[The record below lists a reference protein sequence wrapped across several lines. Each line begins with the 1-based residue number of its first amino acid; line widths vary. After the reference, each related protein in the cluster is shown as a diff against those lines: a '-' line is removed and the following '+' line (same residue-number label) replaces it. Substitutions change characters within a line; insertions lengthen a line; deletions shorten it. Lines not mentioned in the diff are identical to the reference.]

1 MAAREGRGVYSRTD
15 GHRIL
20 AAAPAAGTVRPSL
33 GRWVRWGWLAT
44 TVAMG
49 IALLVT
55 AWVGRQRA
63 VAAAAT
69 LNRGQGE
76 FLLESAR
83 QVLRGA
89 ALPLE
94 RGPLDSL
101 LVQQRGA
108 GLRYVGIVDT
118 LGRALAE
125 AGTAADR
132 LPAAERR
139 RGAGDSA
146 GPREP
151 PPTLTSVGDRL
162 RMVGMLRMFPPGPPP
177 AVERPRT
184 PGPRARPPLLV
195 IEFEPV
201 VAQRLAAEAMRVFVL
216 SALVAAALLAASFV
230 FWRLSVRQEV
240 TERRLEQQR
249 RLGVLGEM
257 SAVLAHEIRNPL
269 ASLKGNAQ
277 LLAERLAA
285 DGPERRKAELIV
297 HEARRLE
304 ALTGDL
310 LDFARSGPIAI
321 APADPAA
328 LLRASAD
335 EVARE
340 GFVVRAEGAPAS
352 WPLDAARVR
361 QALTNV
367 LRNARQVS
375 PEGTRPEAAVSREA
389 DGLVYTVRDFG
400 PGVPAGEEKRIFS
413 PFYTTRTQGTG
424 LGLAVAL
431 RVAELHEGSITVSN
445 HPGGG
450 AVFRVVIPGS

>member
-1 MAAREGRGVYSRTD
+1 
-15 GHRIL
+15 
-20 AAAPAAGTVRPSL
+20 VRASL

-49 IALLVT
+49 VALLVT
-55 AWVGRQRA
+55 AWIGRQRA

-76 FLLESAR
+76 FLLEAAR

-89 ALPLE
+89 SYPLE
-94 RGPLDSL
+94 GAPFDTL
-101 LVQQRGA
+101 LEQQRA
-108 GLRYVGIVDT
+108 VGLRYVGVVDT
-118 LGRALAE
+118 TGRALVE
-125 AGTAADR
+125 AGSAAAA
-132 LPAAERR
+132 LPAPERR
-139 RGAGDSA
+139 RDVGDTA

-151 PPTLTSVGDRL
+151 PPTLTAAGDRL
-162 RMVGMLRMFPPGPPP
+162 RIFGMIRLFPPGPPRGD
-177 AVERPRT
+177 ERPRA
-184 PGPRARPPLLV
+184 PGARSRPPILV

-201 VAQRLAAEAMRVFVL
+201 VARRLAAEATRVFVL

-230 FWRLSVRQEV
+230 LWRLSIRQEAI
-240 TERRLEQQR
+240 EHRLEQQR

-328 LLRASAD
+328 LLRAAAD
-335 EVARE
+335 EVAHE
-340 GFVVRAEGAPAS
+340 GFLVRTDGAPSS

-367 LRNARQVS
+367 LRNALQAS
-375 PEGTRPEAAVSREA
+375 PEGKRPEVSIAREV

-400 PGVPAGEEKRIFS
+400 PGVGAGEEKRIFS

-431 RVAELHEGSITVSN
+431 RVAELHEGTITVAN